1 MKTLG
6 RGKQQQENMNF
17 SETRVLFFM
26 QIALLMKTKGKKI
39 ITTVLLTEQ
48 IAYLRKWDFKVLP
61 EMSPGFHYLSD
72 NI

>member
-6 RGKQQQENMNF
+6 RGEQQQGNMNF
-17 SETRVLFFM
+17 SEIRVLVFM
-26 QIALLMKTKGKKI
+26 QMALLMKTIGEKT

-48 IAYLRKWDFKVLP
+48 IVYLRKWDFKVLP

-72 NI
+72 RI